1 MKARLADQG
10 RGVDVLKDPRVFAE
24 RVALVY
30 RDCAISLAASLII
43 STVILHFGL
52 ARDGAVSV
60 LAWWVVLTASS
71 LFRYLLVQRYRA
83 MPRAQ
88 DEAPL
93 WARRYIAATLVAG
106 LLWGYCAAAMLPPD
120 RDSAFLLTLILAA
133 TATVP
138 LTGHAPVRIAYYS
151 FAVPMLGAYGV
162 ARIATASGTLLFT
175 GWSALGFI
183 IVLAFVAARTERNVA
198 ASLALQIEAE
208 ELAHRLEQENGRTR
222 SIQRDLMAEIGRRE
236 AAERAVRAQQRRLDL
251 MISQTPVACVGWGLD
266 FSITSW
272 NPAAERIFGFA
283 PDQVIGR
290 SAFEVF
296 TPPRVRA
303 EVERR
308 WRAYLAD
315 GGAPPNG
322 PLKGVTKAGATVVCE
337 WFNTPLLDD
346 HGAVVEIVSLVVD
359 STARRAAE
367 AALAHAKERLD
378 LALRASDVALWDW
391 HVPGDRWR
399 ADERFSA
406 MLGAAGETVTSVRTL
421 YGISHP
427 DEREGLRKQLMD
439 VLEGRCEAYKVEQ
452 RMRTPT
458 GEWIWIETVGR
469 VVDRDAAGAALRM
482 SGTVSNISEH
492 KRVQEELDTARRAA
506 EQASKAKS
514 QFLANMSHEIR
525 TPMNGVLGMLELL
538 QSSSLDAV
546 QRRFAAT
553 ANTSAR
559 SLLGIINDILD
570 FSKIEA
576 GKLDLENLAFD
587 PALAV
592 GEAVA
597 MFEASATAKGL
608 RLNLR
613 VGGGM
618 PSAVCGD
625 PLRVRQI
632 VTNLV
637 SNAVKFTAAG
647 AVDVQL
653 EAMRAGDM
661 ADGILITV
669 ADTGIGMTP
678 DVQARLFTPFAQ
690 ADGSTTRQ
698 FGGTGLGLAIA
709 RELAELMGG
718 GITLESSAGTGS
730 VFRVRL
736 VLRHAAAPEPVR
748 AAPRETARL
757 TRIRAFAG
765 RTVLLAEDN
774 PVNREV
780 AEAMLARYGVV
791 VRVATNGAEAVDAV
805 VRHACD
811 LVLMD
816 CQMPDVD
823 GFAAARAIRDQENAD
838 DARFAKSGGS
848 ARLPIIA
855 LTANAMTGDRERC
868 LAAGMDDYLAK
879 PFSAEQL
886 GDMLEKW
893 LDAGECGKVTAGPA
907 AGGAAPAPIPVAV
920 GDPLHDGRVADVVAI
935 APAALD
941 RAMLDEIRLA
951 APHDGAGLLER
962 VVLRYFED
970 TPRLIEKMRFA
981 ACEGDANT
989 LGRAAHSLKSSS
1001 ATVGVRDLAALC
1013 REIETTIREGGIT
1026 PGLAHIE
1033 RVEVAYKLAV
1043 PLLRREIEKD
1053 LA

>member
-1 MKARLADQG
+1 MKNQSGFEG
-10 RGVDVLKDPRVFAE
+10 RRAEALKNPRVFAE

-30 RDCAISLAASLII
+30 RDCATSLLASSII
-43 STVILHFGL
+43 STVILYFGL
-52 ARDGAVSV
+52 AQDGAVSV
-60 LAWWVVLTASS
+60 LAWWMALTATSV
-71 LFRYLLVQRYRA
+71 FRFVLVLRYQSRT
-83 MPRAQ
+83 REQ
-88 DEAPL
+88 SEAPL
-93 WARRYIAATLVAG
+93 WARRFVAATLVAG
-106 LLWGYCAAAMLPPD
+106 LIWGYCAAAMLPPD
-120 RDSAFLLTLILAA
+120 RETAFLLTLILAA
-133 TATVP
+133 TGAVP
-138 LTGHAPVRIAYYS
+138 LASQAPLRLAYYS
-151 FAVPMLGAYGV
+151 FAVPLIGAYAF
-162 ARIATASGTLLFT
+162 ARIATAAGIFLFT
-175 GWSALGFI
+175 GWAALGFLI
-183 IVLAFVAARTERNVA
+183 ILAIVAARTERNIS

-208 ELAHRLEQENGRTR
+208 ELARRLEHENARTR
-222 SIQRDLMAEIGRRE
+222 AIQRDLEAEIGRRE
-236 AAERAVRAQQRRLDL
+236 AAETAVRAQKRRLDL
-251 MISQTPVACVGWGLD
+251 MISQTAVACVGWGMD

-272 NPAAERIFGFA
+272 NPAAEKVFGFVSEE
-283 PDQVIGR
+283 VIGR

-296 TPPRVRA
+296 TPPSVRA

-308 WRAYLAD
+308 WRAYLAG
-315 GGAPPNG
+315 GGAPPDG
-322 PLKGVTKAGATVVCE
+322 PLKGVTKGGDAVVCE

-346 HGAVVEIVSLVVD
+346 QGAIVEIVSLVVD
-359 STARRAAE
+359 ITARRAAE
-367 AALAHAKERLD
+367 AALALAKERLD
-378 LALRASDVALWDW
+378 LSLQASDVALWDW
-391 HVPGDRWR
+391 HVPGDRWH
-399 ADERFSA
+399 ADERFAA
-406 MLGAAGETVTSVRTL
+406 MVGTEVGAVTSVRAL

-427 DEREGLRKQLMD
+427 DEREALRAQLME
-439 VLEGRCEAYKVEQ
+439 VLDGRREVYKVEQ
-452 RMRTPT
+452 RIRTSN
-458 GEWIWIETVGR
+458 GEWIWIETVGK
-469 VVDRDAAGAALRM
+469 VVTRDAAGAAVRV
-482 SGTVSNISEH
+482 SGTVSNITEH
-492 KRVQEELDTARRAA
+492 KRVQEELDAARRAA
-506 EQASKAKS
+506 EQASQAKS

-538 QSSSLDAV
+538 RASSLDAA

-553 ANTSAR
+553 ADTSAR

-576 GKLDLENLAFD
+576 GKLDLEDLAFD

-613 VGGGM
+613 VGGAM
-618 PSAVCGD
+618 PSAVRGD

-637 SNAVKFTAAG
+637 SNAIKFTAAG
-647 AVDVQL
+647 AVDVRL
-653 EAMRAGDM
+653 EAMQAGDM

-669 ADTGIGMTP
+669 ADTGIGMAP

-709 RELAELMGG
+709 RELAELMDG
-718 GITLESSAGTGS
+718 GITLESAAGAGS

-736 VLRHAAAPEPVR
+736 ALRHAAAPEPSPTTPR
-748 AAPRETARL
+748 ATARL

-780 AEAMLARYGVV
+780 AEAMLARYGVA

-805 VRHACD
+805 ARHACD

-816 CQMPDVD
+816 CQMPEVD

-838 DARFAKSGGS
+838 HARFAKSSGS
-848 ARLPIIA
+848 ARLPIVA

-893 LDAGECGKVTAGPA
+893 LGAGVGGM
-907 AGGAAPAPIPVAV
+907 GAAPITVAGSPVN
-920 GDPLHDGRVADVVAI
+920 DRLVADAVAT

-941 RAMLDEIRLA
+941 QAMLDEIRKA
-951 APHDGAGLLER
+951 VPHDGAGLLER
-962 VVLRYFED
+962 VVQRYLD
-970 TPRLIEKMRFA
+970 DAPRLIEKMRFA

-1013 REIETTIREGGIT
+1013 REVETTVREGGT
-1026 PGLAHIE
+1026 MPGLAHIE
-1033 RVEVAYKLAV
+1033 RVAAAYKRAV
-1043 PLLRREIEKD
+1043 PLLLREIERR